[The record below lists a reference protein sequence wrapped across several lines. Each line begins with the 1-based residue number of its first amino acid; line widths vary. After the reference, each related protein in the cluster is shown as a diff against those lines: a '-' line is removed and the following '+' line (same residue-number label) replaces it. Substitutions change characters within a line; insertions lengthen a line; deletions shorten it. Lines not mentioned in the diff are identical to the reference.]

1 MVLKDKLISLLDEA
15 NKARIY
21 KLNHSIELAKE
32 VLSSCDTP
40 DLNDIKAKAL
50 SQLSLYH
57 MIIGDNQTALE
68 HAQNSMEL
76 FEALNDEKG
85 IADAKYSIAGVYYK
99 TDNYHIGLVFL
110 IDALNIYKKFDD
122 YYNISRC
129 EKSLGTVYEYSDDQ
143 NSAVLAYENAI
154 VAAKKIND
162 LNLESNAYNNLSG
175 VYIKQHKIE
184 LASTIIEKSLALK
197 KETGDVRGLAF
208 AKYGRGKV
216 LMALQ
221 KYEESEI
228 EFKESIAIHLEM
240 GERLGLAMCYHKMA
254 KLYLVMNRLKD
265 AKDILVNA
273 LNLTEQ
279 YNISIIRFK
288 CYYLLYRI
296 YKQEKNETVALNY
309 LEQYLNEKEHVINT
323 QTLKVIDSYDMLVQM
338 KTMQKEAQL
347 QKEKAE
353 MIEKNNRAEEAARV
367 RQEFLS
373 TMSHEIRTPLN
384 AITTI
389 VSMLSERSNDEDTKL
404 INSLKFSSNL
414 LMWIINDIL
423 DFTKLDLGKMMLELH
438 PVSLNELLENIWKSY
453 DFQAQEKGLKFKFHT
468 EIVNTEI
475 YLVDQTRL
483 TQILGNLVSNAIKFT
498 RSGSVDLILEVHKKG
513 KQYDILKFKVT
524 DTGEGIESK
533 DLAKIFE
540 SFSQIKNT
548 ITRKQGGTG
557 LGLAIVKNLVKLH
570 KSEIKV
576 ASEIGQGTTFW
587 FDLKLKKVAN
597 HVQNKQEVVTESLED
612 KRILLAEDNAIN
624 AQIAIRLLSKWGIV
638 TDHAKNG
645 KEAVEKAENN
655 SYDFILMDIH
665 MPEMDGFKATEIIRK
680 SDSSNK
686 SIPIYALTA
695 DISAKDN
702 NGYNNFFNGFLL
714 KPLEIDKLHKALTTP
729 NIGFSQE

>member
-1 MVLKDKLISLLDEA
+1 MAIKDKLISLLDEA
-15 NKARIY
+15 NKARVSRLDY
-21 KLNHSIELAKE
+21 SIELAKK
-32 VLSSCDTP
+32 VLSSCNNSELD
-40 DLNDIKAKAL
+40 DIKAKAL

-57 MIIGDNQTALE
+57 MIIGDNENALE
-68 HAQNSMEL
+68 YAQKSMEL

-110 IDALNIYKKFDD
+110 IDALNIYKKFND

-143 NSAVLAYENAI
+143 SSAVQAYENAI
-154 VAAKKIND
+154 TAAKKIGD

-175 VYIKQHKIE
+175 VYIKQEKIE
-184 LASTIIEKSLALK
+184 LASSIIEKSIALK
-197 KETGDVRGLAF
+197 QETGDIRGLAF
-208 AKYGRGKV
+208 AKYGRAKV
-216 LMALQ
+216 LLALHKFQ
-221 KYEESEI
+221 ESEI
-228 EFKESIAIHLEM
+228 EFKESIEIHIQM

-254 KLYLVMNRLKD
+254 RLYLAMNRLED
-265 AKDILVNA
+265 AKNKLTKA
-273 LNLTEQ
+273 LTLTKQ
-279 YNISIIRFK
+279 YNISIIKFK

-296 YKQEKNETVALNY
+296 YKQEKNETVALDY

-338 KTMQKEAQL
+338 KTMQKEAEL

-353 MIEKNNRAEEAARV
+353 MIEKNNRAEESARV

-423 DFTKLDLGKMMLELH
+423 DFTKLDLGKMMLEFH

-453 DFQAQEKGLKFKFHT
+453 DYQAQEKGLKFEFQTAIDHKDT
-468 EIVNTEI
+468 

-483 TQILGNLVSNAIKFT
+483 TQILGNLVNNAIKFT
-498 RSGSVDLILEVHKKG
+498 KQGKVILLIEVTKKG
-513 KQYDILKFKVT
+513 KKYDVLTFKVS

-557 LGLAIVKNLVKLH
+557 LGLAIVKNLVKLY

-576 ASEIGQGTTFW
+576 TSEIDKGTTFW
-587 FDLKLKKVAN
+587 FDLKLKKAEN
-597 HVQNKQEVVTESLED
+597 HIQNKQEVVNESLED
-612 KRILLAEDNAIN
+612 KKVLLAEDNAIN

-645 KEAVEKAENN
+645 KEAVEKANDQ

-665 MPEMDGFKATEIIRK
+665 MPEMDGFEATAIIRNGT
-680 SDSSNK
+680 SSNK

-702 NGYNNFFNGFLL
+702 NGYNNYFNGFLL

-729 NIGFSQE
+729 NSTLY